1 MTTSQI
7 CSFDD
12 IHCEEIYCEEFYGDD
27 SHMQEIPKRETI
39 REKIEKLESPIAK
52 SLLMGLL
59 EELEQAIVIPDE
71 WLPDSKKRG
80 RPYTTTNGQ
89 VNGRTIAELEKM
101 YSRNSEN
108 QFDHAAEK
116 EQRIELYRKQVEEN
130 GKIEFLEPVPGAD
143 ILKKRKKKPILS

>member
-12 IHCEEIYCEEFYGDD
+12 VQCEEFYGED
-27 SHMQEIPKRETI
+27 SHMQEIPERETMRQRI
-39 REKIEKLESPIAK
+39 SKLESPIAK
-52 SLLMGLL
+52 ELLTGLL
-59 EELEQAIVIPDE
+59 DELEQAIVIPDE

-80 RPYTTTNGQ
+80 RPHTTTNGQ

-108 QFDHAAEK
+108 QFNHAAEK
-116 EQRIELYRKQVEEN
+116 ERRIELYRKQVEEN

-143 ILKKRKKKPILS
+143 LLKKRKKKPILS